1 MIDSPRNLGVFFL
14 YYTLISINFFVIAGC
29 FIVMGSQ
36 LFLVDPV
43 SPHMVRLP
51 PQQQRGGRRVTAAR
65 VSNASAPLQP
75 PVVAAAQVAAS
86 ASSETSVVY
95 WQLLGASASLHQGPL
110 GDVVGVVPCGTV
122 IREVRRYMDPFG
134 SWWVALKANDGDILW
149 ALLSTERETEISEEQ
164 ARWQKVYN
172 ERLLPQGFSETDR
185 QEEARVLRRA
195 VIPVETNSK
204 AAPSKDVAVHDVRVF
219 EECWHN
225 FSAVTNRGRDWNAE
239 YQRLVELILFEKWE
253 KSVSASEELQR
264 FMGQFLTAAEEAAL
278 SVIADMLRPSSDR
291 VAKGPIFGSVGSFL
305 YNDLLV
311 KLAIDDGSGNTR
323 GDTHAWRQAS
333 QTLQAMRLIALE
345 GPRRLLYSPPSVLIT
360 FTGFRCSVMAIP
372 PVEVKN
378 IVYLS
383 LEERGST
390 LDAPEFVRSQLMD
403 LGQAL
408 NLKQHHLRPATGDV
422 VTLST
427 PLGMA
432 VVAGRDKRLYL
443 INTSR
448 LIPACVFVTSTE
460 AEADEAVIPRFR
472 PEFLLSYGKPL
483 SSDSFVKDAAT
494 PEDNADVVEATEWI
508 RDEVIPAVAAMIGF
522 LRAVDVPRQDPV
534 ECRLCSHTMENEL
547 RFVVCH
553 SIDMCCCICSHC
565 YTQRL
570 SEDKKDNLLFCDA
583 VKCDTA
589 ARSPK
594 GLLIEPPINSIFH
607 ANGLNMRFLPFVYYR
622 LPYVSRFAV
631 AHYLEIEMIARTAVR
646 LLRDKLRRTAQ
657 SVDEVKIV
665 CQEFLLGL
673 LQSSGAKAKHFWA
686 HELGPALESLYGVQM
701 PFDTSEIDVELLYH
715 RVAQLSGVHLHMASV
730 ASLHT
735 EKPYLQLAE
744 VRPLIKAIHPPL
756 LVDEASHEKRRAALL
771 QCLEGILLFWIGF
784 SANGNDDGDVDS
796 AQPFYMTERESWM

>member
-1 MIDSPRNLGVFFL
+1 
-14 YYTLISINFFVIAGC
+14 
-29 FIVMGSQ
+29 MGSQ

-51 PQQQRGGRRVTAAR
+51 PQQQGGGRRASAAR
-65 VSNASAPLQP
+65 ASHASAPLVS

-86 ASSETSVVY
+86 ASSEASVVY

-122 IREVRRYMDPFG
+122 IREVQRYMDPFG

-149 ALLSTERETEISEEQ
+149 ALLSTEREAETNEEH
-164 ARWQKVYN
+164 ARWQKVYD
-172 ERLLPQGFSETDR
+172 ERLPLQGLSESDR

-195 VIPVETNSK
+195 VIPVEMNSK
-204 AAPSKDVAVHDVRVF
+204 AVPSKDTAVHDVRLL

-225 FSAVTNRGRDWNAE
+225 LSAVTNRGRDWNAE
-239 YQRLVELILFEKWE
+239 YQRLVEFVLFEKWE
-253 KSVSASEELQR
+253 KSVSASEELQT
-264 FMGQFLTAAEEAAL
+264 FMGQFLTAAEEAVL
-278 SVIADMLRPSSDR
+278 GVIADMLRPSSDR
-291 VAKGPIFGSVGSFL
+291 VAKGPLVGSVGSFL
-305 YNDLLV
+305 YNNLLV
-311 KLAIDDGSGNTR
+311 KLALDDGSGNTR
-323 GDTHAWRQAS
+323 GDANAWRQAS

-345 GPRRLLYSPPSVLIT
+345 GPRRLLYSPPSALIT
-360 FTGFRCSVMAIP
+360 FTGFRCCVMAIP

-378 IVYLS
+378 ILYLS

-390 LDAPEFVRSQLMD
+390 LGAPPEFVRSQLMD
-403 LGQAL
+403 LGRAL
-408 NLKQHHLRPATGDV
+408 NLKQHNINSATGDV
-422 VTLST
+422 VALTT

-432 VVAGRDKRLYL
+432 VVAGHDKRLYL

-448 LIPACVFVTSTE
+448 LIPACGLVTSTGADAGE
-460 AEADEAVIPRFR
+460 AAMLRFR

-508 RDEVIPAVAAMIGF
+508 RDEVIPTVAAMIGL

-589 ARSPK
+589 ARGPK
-594 GLLIEPPINSIFH
+594 GLLLEPPITSIFH

-622 LPYVSRFAV
+622 IPQVSRFAV

-673 LQSSGAKAKHFWA
+673 LQSSGTKAKHFWA
-686 HELGPALESLYGVQM
+686 HELGPALERFYGVQM
-701 PFDTSEIDVELLYH
+701 PFDTSGMDVELLYH

-730 ASLHT
+730 ASFHT

-744 VRPLIKAIHPPL
+744 VRPLIKTIHPPL
-756 LVDEASHEKRRAALL
+756 LVDKASHEKRRAALL

-784 SANGNDDGDVDS
+784 SANGNDDGDADS